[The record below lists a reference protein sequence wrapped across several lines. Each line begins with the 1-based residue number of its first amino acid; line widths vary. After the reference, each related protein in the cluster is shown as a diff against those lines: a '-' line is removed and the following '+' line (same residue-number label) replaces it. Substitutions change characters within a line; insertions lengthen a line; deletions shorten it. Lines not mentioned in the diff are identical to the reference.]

1 MKKTTL
7 LTLTAT
13 ALLFTGCGSK
23 SGTDYSKYVTL
34 PDYKDLTVERYVS
47 TVTDEDVQEEIQYE
61 READAEYIEVTDR
74 AAKDGDYV
82 VVDYTGTID
91 GEEFDGGSETDAE
104 IELGYGMMLEDFE
117 SGIVGMKIGE
127 TKDITLTFPEEYDE
141 EIGGKE
147 AVFSVTLKSI
157 SEIKLPEYNN
167 DFVAE
172 ISDYSTTEE
181 YEAHLKETLQ
191 ASSDEESQT
200 AACESALQTIID
212 TTEFKGYP
220 EEMYES
226 EKASLE
232 QDYQDFADMLG
243 EDDIS
248 VFFDDGSD
256 LDTLTLDTVNQKMVV
271 YTLAAK
277 EKLTVSDKEYESYL
291 EDELAYSEYDNIEDL
306 KANTDEESAKYEL
319 LYQKV
324 LDFLGEHCTFVDVEE
339 TDSDEASDDLL
350 YEEDETDTDTE
361 DLEEDTEVT
370 TEEIDT
376 EITEAESSA
385 ETENVTE

>member
-13 ALLFTGCGSK
+13 ALLFTGCGNK

-157 SEIKLPEYNN
+157 SEIKLPEYND

-256 LDTLTLDTVNQKMVV
+256 LDSLTLDTVNQKMVV

-291 EDELAYSEYDNIEDL
+291 EDELAYSEYDNLEDL

-324 LDFLGEHCTFVDVEE
+324 LDFLGEHCTFIDVEE
-339 TDSDEASDDLL
+339 TDSDETSEDLL
-350 YEEDETDTDTE
+350 YEEDETDTE
-361 DLEEDTEVT
+361 DLEEGMEVT
-370 TEEIDT
+370 TEEADT
-376 EITEAESSA
+376 EITEAESS
-385 ETENVTE
+385 TENVTE